1 VAFYSDFA
9 EHYESVF
16 PFEEHVYAFLES
28 LLPAGARRVLDI
40 GCGTGHYCG
49 RFAADGLTA
58 VGIDLDPE
66 MIEVARR
73 NYPESEFRA
82 MDMLDVG
89 EIPGSF
95 DLVFCIGNVAA
106 HVRQECLPRFL
117 GDVGNLLASPGAW
130 ALQTVNWD
138 YVLERETFAFPDTR
152 VVPAVIEP
160 ARVEPGV
167 VRPAAGESAV
177 GGRALPE
184 VVFSRRY
191 EDISER
197 KLRFL
202 TRLAEGG
209 RTVFEGDVWLYPV
222 RSDEYLR
229 LHEDAG
235 FSLVGRFASFERRE
249 FDPGRHSSSVFAFR
263 SERAGRRPSGEVS

>member
-1 VAFYSDFA
+1 MAFYSDFA

-16 PFEEHVYAFLES
+16 PFEEHVYAFLEG

-49 RFAADGLTA
+49 RFASGGLTA

-73 NYPESEFRA
+73 NYPGSEFGA

-89 EIPGSF
+89 ELPGSF
-95 DLVFCIGNVAA
+95 DLAFCIGNVAA

-117 GDVGNLLASPGAW
+117 RAVGNLLGSPGAW

-138 YVLERETFAFPDTR
+138 YVLEQESFAFPDTR
-152 VVPAVIEP
+152 VEPAV
-160 ARVEPGV
+160 VEP
-167 VRPAAGESAV
+167 SADEPWV
-177 GGRALPE
+177 TGPGPGGRGASE

-191 EDISER
+191 EEISER
-197 KLRFL
+197 RLRFL

-209 RTVFEGDVWLYPV
+209 RTIFEGDVWLYPV
-222 RSDEYLR
+222 RSDEYLG

-235 FSLVGRFASFERRE
+235 FSLVGQFANFERRE
-249 FDPGRHSSSVFAFR
+249 FDPGRHSSNVFAFR
-263 SERAGRRPSGEVS
+263 AERDAHGST

>member
-28 LLPAGARRVLDI
+28 LLPAGARRILDV

-66 MIEVARR
+66 MIDVARR
-73 NYPESEFRA
+73 NYPDSEFRA

-89 EIPGSF
+89 ELPGRF

-117 GDVGNLLASPGAW
+117 GDVGDLLAPPGAW
-130 ALQTVNWD
+130 ALQIVNWD
-138 YVLERETFAFPDTR
+138 YVLEQESFAFPDTR
-152 VVPAVIEP
+152 V
-160 ARVEPGV
+160 EPGV
-167 VRPAAGESAV
+167 VEPAADESAA
-177 GGRALPE
+177 GGRAASE

-191 EDISER
+191 EEISEGR
-197 KLRFL
+197 LRFL
-202 TRLAEGG
+202 TRLTDDG

-222 RSDEYLR
+222 RSAEYMR

-235 FSLVGRFASFERRE
+235 FSLVGQFANFERRE
-249 FDPGRHSSSVFAFR
+249 FDPGRHSSNVFAFR
-263 SERAGRRPSGEVS
+263 WERTGRKSPGEVS